1 MKTQAFKYKDKSY
14 YADLDNIV
22 DLSEYNTLEVK
33 KFNEITFDMFVD
45 ITSNPIKKLL
55 INGLIIMRGI
65 KFDIAVKVKFYKWQQ
80 VTNELINKLKF
91 TSKATNVFCGLY
103 YQHYIHKSLIHT
115 DYLHVKSMKMN

>member
-1 MKTQAFKYKDKSY
+1 M
-14 YADLDNIV
+14 DNIV

-80 VTNELINKLKF
+80 VTNELTNKLKF
-91 TSKATNVFCGLY
+91 TSKAANVFCGLY
-103 YQHYIHKSLIHT
+103 YQHYIHKNLIHT